1 MASLKEEMF
10 RAIFLDYDVLK
21 RKPAPRSSHA
31 FLGAK
36 PYFEQ
41 LKAEKDK
48 SQELA
53 QSIRSFQAQAE
64 MYKDQNQRLE
74 DRVRM
79 LTEMRGGVD
88 SGIGGA
94 GVHTSKMR
102 EAGNHA
108 QAGSGMMISAAQL
121 SLGGQGVVDV
131 GMQGRHDGVR
141 LSAQERL
148 QRQISVFENGTLQKK
163 DNVFFFAQ
171 PGISLVR

>member
-10 RAIFLDYDVLK
+10 RAIFLDYDLLK
-21 RKPAPRSSHA
+21 RKPAPRSSQA

-48 SQELA
+48 SQELT

-79 LTEMRGGVD
+79 LTEMRGGAD
-88 SGIGGA
+88 SGGGGA

-102 EAGNHA
+102 EAGNHVP
-108 QAGSGMMISAAQL
+108 AGSGMISATQL

-148 QRQISVFENGTLQKK
+148 QRQISVFENGALQKK